1 MDAYD
6 AERLAREVAE
16 ACSHPQPLVLPLIA
30 YGVSYHHDDFAG
42 TVSIGPDILSQ
53 LVYQVGMSVAR
64 QGIEKLVVIN
74 GHGGNDP
81 ALHFAAQMINRD
93 AGIFTCV
100 DTGETSDTDVDGMA
114 TTHNDVHA
122 GEIETSTTLALRPE
136 VVRTEEIAP
145 AVPRFSSHYLDFSSK
160 RGVGWYGHTLK
171 ISPTGVMGDPT
182 RASAEKGR
190 RMWDIIVANLVEM
203 IEDIKELSLEDI
215 HQRRY

>member
-1 MDAYD
+1 
-6 AERLAREVAE
+6 
-16 ACSHPQPLVLPLIA
+16 
-30 YGVSYHHDDFAG
+30 
-42 TVSIGPDILSQ
+42 
-53 LVYQVGMSVAR
+53 
-64 QGIEKLVVIN
+64 
-74 GHGGNDP
+74 
-81 ALHFAAQMINRD
+81 
-93 AGIFTCV
+93 
-100 DTGETSDTDVDGMA
+100 
-114 TTHNDVHA
+114 
-122 GEIETSTTLALRPE
+122 
-136 VVRTEEIAP
+136 VVRTDQIAP